1 MARAAKTGMA
11 MRRAI
16 AAVALLA
23 FAWAL
28 PAPVA
33 AQSQGATL
41 ADIRQELTVLNVE
54 IQRLKRELSTTGAP
68 AVDAG
73 QGGTTLERVN
83 AIEGALQQLTARTEE
98 LEHRIERV
106 VRDGTTRIGDLEF
119 RLCELEP
126 DCDIGALGEVPS
138 LGGGD
143 GQQNG
148 GAATPAPSPG
158 DVDTPELA
166 VGEQADFD
174 AATAALEAGEQ
185 ARAARLFAAFLDD
198 YPNSPL
204 AAGAYL
210 GRGAAL
216 GEQGDRTGAA
226 RAYLEAFSVAPDG
239 AQAPEALYRL
249 GRSLGQL
256 GKVDEACVTLS
267 EVGARFPEAGEVV
280 TRAQTERARL
290 ECR

>member
-1 MARAAKTGMA
+1 MGSAVTTGGKVRRALAAAGMA
-11 MRRAI
+11 
-16 AAVALLA
+16 AL
-23 FAWAL
+23 AWAV
-28 PAPVA
+28 PAP
-33 AQSQGATL
+33 AQQQDGTL

-54 IQRLKRELSTTGAP
+54 VQRLKRELSTTGAP

-83 AIEGALQQLTARTEE
+83 AIEDALQRLTARTEE

-126 DCDIGALGEVPS
+126 DCDIASLGEVPS
-138 LGGGD
+138 LGGGA
-143 GQQNG
+143 GQSGN
-148 GAATPAPSPG
+148 AATPAPAPR
-158 DVDTPELA
+158 DQDAPEMA

-174 AATAALEAGEQ
+174 AATAALEAGEH
-185 ARAARLFAAFLDD
+185 ARAAELFAAFLDD

-210 GRGAAL
+210 GRGASLAA
-216 GEQGDRTGAA
+216 QGDRTGAA
-226 RAYLEAFSVAPDG
+226 RAYLEAFSIAPDG
-239 AQAPEALYRL
+239 EQAPEALFRL

-256 GKVDEACVTLS
+256 GKTEEACVTLA
-267 EVGARFPEAGEVV
+267 EVGARFPEDSEVV
-280 TRAQTERARL
+280 SRAQTERARL
-290 ECR
+290 ECQ